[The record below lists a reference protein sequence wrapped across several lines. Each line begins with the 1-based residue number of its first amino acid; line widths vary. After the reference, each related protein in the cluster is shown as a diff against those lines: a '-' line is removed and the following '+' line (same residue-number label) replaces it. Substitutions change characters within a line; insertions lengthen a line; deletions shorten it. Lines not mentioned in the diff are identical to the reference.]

1 MKNFNFIRIEQLLSP
16 PVQKINYKF
25 SPPPEKTNDAIL
37 IYPRGGEHT
46 SLPSPSSRFSTISR
60 FCTPSHRVSPPPRD
74 RENIFP
80 LSLSLSPFSFIFF
93 YSFFFFFGIKTC
105 VFDRFRSGQDPTDF
119 VPAGIRQILTFRSTF
134 RLKRGSSRSKRFPNR
149 FQTTRRTSLARSL
162 ARIVTASPPHEA
174 FPFQGMDRRGST
186 TIGRVAQPLCLDSR
200 YWLWG
205 RGIYSLVPEIC
216 KEREFVFFSSQ
227 FFFILSFVPYSSNII
242 LEEEL
247 CGKIYQIRSKG
258 TPVKSNE
265 IEKGKEI
272 VKI

>member
-37 IYPRGGEHT
+37 IYPRAGDEEEGSTH
-46 SLPSPSSRFSTISR
+46 PSRFSTISR

-162 ARIVTASPPHEA
+162 ARSHCHSFPSPRSLP
-174 FPFQGMDRRGST
+174 FPGNGST
-186 TIGRVAQPLCLDSR
+186 RIDDNWQSR
-200 YWLWG
+200 ATALF
-205 RGIYSLVPEIC
+205 RFALLAL
-216 KEREFVFFSSQ
+216 REG
-227 FFFILSFVPYSSNII
+227 NI
-242 LEEEL
+242 
-247 CGKIYQIRSKG
+247 
-258 TPVKSNE
+258 
-265 IEKGKEI
+265 
-272 VKI
+272 